1 MSSSGAVSLADIFF
15 TFFPPI
21 AASASSLAFFFS
33 FASVTPSSMVS
44 RVFSAFS
51 FVSFAS
57 SFLFGE
63 ELLGLLGLLELHVAL
78 VSTRSKHDDVP
89 ETVYP
94 ASHSGWHEDP
104 LASVS
109 VQVPTAP
116 LTMRTLASHAFSL
129 RTQAVGGPSVASSE
143 LAYDV
148 NSLHAEWELS

>member
-1 MSSSGAVSLADIFF
+1 MQVGVQDAPLARVEVQLFSVPLAMAPD
-15 TFFPPI
+15 
-21 AASASSLAFFFS
+21 ASHG
-33 FASVTPSSMVS
+33 
-44 RVFSAFS
+44 SA
-51 FVSFAS
+51 
-57 SFLFGE
+57 
-63 ELLGLLGLLELHVAL
+63 LHVAL

-143 LAYDV
+143 LANDV

>member
-1 MSSSGAVSLADIFF
+1 MGVHDAPLAREEVQSLRLPLAMAPD
-15 TFFPPI
+15 
-21 AASASSLAFFFS
+21 ASHG
-33 FASVTPSSMVS
+33 
-44 RVFSAFS
+44 
-51 FVSFAS
+51 
-57 SFLFGE
+57 FGE
-63 ELLGLLGLLELHVAL
+63 HVAL

-129 RTQAVGGPSVASSE
+129 RTQAVGGPSVARVE

-148 NSLHAEWELS
+148 NSLHAEWELSWPQFVYLAFQAVPSNICAMLVTCAVFHDPMSWLNAEAP

>member
-1 MSSSGAVSLADIFF
+1 
-15 TFFPPI
+15 
-21 AASASSLAFFFS
+21 
-33 FASVTPSSMVS
+33 MVS

-129 RTQAVGGPSVASSE
+129 RTQAVGGPSPAAVE

>member
-1 MSSSGAVSLADIFF
+1 M
-15 TFFPPI
+15 
-21 AASASSLAFFFS
+21 
-33 FASVTPSSMVS
+33 
-44 RVFSAFS
+44 
-51 FVSFAS
+51 
-57 SFLFGE
+57 
-63 ELLGLLGLLELHVAL
+63 HVAL

-129 RTQAVGGPSVASSE
+129 RTQAVGGPFVAAVE